1 MSEFSTEEREL
12 GRPEVP
18 PLGKSSG
25 AVELEIVPWAAGG
38 SGADSE
44 WTWR

>member
-25 AVELEIVPWAAGG
+25 AVELEIVPWAAGV
-38 SGADSE
+38 
-44 WTWR
+44 WCRQ